1 MNGDQRSKTCWSF
14 YYSKKENASK
24 MSNKGNIRNEGV
36 NILFY
41 RRKESF
47 RFTFDPPETAM
58 LQFTGNDSESSIYTC
73 DLVDISPGGARLFT
87 TFRFDQYSSTNA
99 QLKFTLFKKELCVAA
114 EMVWK
119 RPSRNGTLIGLQ
131 FLKNEM
137 DVITELKLRRY
148 KDLEDVNL
156 KKGKRF

>member
-1 MNGDQRSKTCWSF
+1 
-14 YYSKKENASK
+14 
-24 MSNKGNIRNEGV
+24 MSNKGNDISEGV

-47 RFTFDPPETAM
+47 RFTFDSPETAM
-58 LQFTGNDSESSIYTC
+58 LQFSGNESDSSIFTC

-87 TFRFDQYSSTNA
+87 IARFDQYSPTA
-99 QLKFTLFKKELCVAA
+99 IQLMFTLFKKELTIEA
-114 EMVWK
+114 EIVWK

-131 FLKNEM
+131 FLKNET

-148 KDLEDVNL
+148 KDLEDVYRE
-156 KKGKRF
+156 KGKRL